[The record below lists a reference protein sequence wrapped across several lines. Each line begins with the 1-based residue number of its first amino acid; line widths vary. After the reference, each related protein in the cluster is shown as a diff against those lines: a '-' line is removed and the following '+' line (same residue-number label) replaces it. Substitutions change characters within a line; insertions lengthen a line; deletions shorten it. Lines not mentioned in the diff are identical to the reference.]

1 MRKFSSVL
9 GAVAILGCA
18 SLAHANY
25 VIGYSVNGGAAALCD
40 NNVSD
45 DAAGCFAV
53 ATSIGG
59 GLTVTS
65 LTGASNSPGLPSG
78 ADQEG
83 STTTITATSAATL
96 TIWFAAQNFTN
107 PLAPPALAIDYASNV
122 SITTFLKGSSGSVA
136 LESCVD
142 QSNGTAPPVGTF
154 CSAPAATLTNLVLPI
169 SGALGGSASNTV
181 GESFTPLH
189 SPFSLSQRVDLIL
202 GAGTKVNL
210 VTSQALSPVP
220 EPASIV
226 LFGGAMLFVIAGSRA
241 ARRKRNQSFQA

>member
-1 MRKFSSVL
+1 MRKFTSVL

-25 VIGYSVNGGAAALCD
+25 VIGYSLNGGAPLLCD

-45 DAAGCFAV
+45 TAAGCFGV
-53 ATSIGG
+53 ATPIGG
-59 GLTVTS
+59 GITIFNLS
-65 LTGASNSPGLPSG
+65 GASNSPGLPSG

-96 TIWFAAQNFTN
+96 TLWFASQNFSN
-107 PLAPPALAIDYASNV
+107 PLAPPALDYASNV
-122 SITTFLKGSSGSVA
+122 SITTFQAGSSGSVI
-136 LESCVD
+136 LKSCVD
-142 QSNGTAPPVGTF
+142 QSNGTAPPVGVF
-154 CSAPAATLTNLVLPI
+154 CGTPAATLTNAALAI

-181 GESFTPLH
+181 NGSVALLT
-189 SPFSLSQRVDLIL
+189 SPFSLSQKVDLTL

-210 VTSQALSPVP
+210 ITSQALAPVP

-226 LFGGAMLFVIAGSRA
+226 LFGGAMLFIIAGSRA
-241 ARRKRNQSFQA
+241 ARRKRNQSSQA